1 MCGNA
6 VFTGENMSLLMLQNV
21 SKSFGERVLF
31 ENVTFNIENNTK
43 MGFIGGNGVGKTT
56 LFRVITGEEDFDG
69 SVIRSND
76 LKIGVMEQT
85 PPDSETLTA
94 YDYTLE
100 VFSHLFEIEEEL
112 ERIRLMLEKGE
123 GDTQRLINRQ
133 DALNNEYLRADGLT
147 FRARTRSLLIGL
159 GFLEK
164 ELDLPMKALS
174 GGQKTRLSLARTLL
188 SEANF
193 MLLDEPTNHLDI
205 DAIRYLEDFL
215 KNSNKA
221 FIVVSHDR
229 YFLDKVTNCTIELE
243 MKKVTFYTG
252 SYSVFVEKK
261 RQVYEAALRKYEN
274 TMQEIHRIEGI
285 IEQQK
290 RWNRERNIKTAEH
303 KQKSI
308 DRLTETLEKPEED
321 VSKIKFK
328 FEAARRSGDDVLF
341 VKNLSKAYSGKE
353 LFRDVSFEI
362 KRGERV
368 FLIGP
373 NGCGKSTLYK
383 MLKGTE
389 ECPGAEIKFGTNV
402 DCAFYDQNR
411 SDISGTKDVENELWD
426 AYPGMDRTEIRNALA
441 AFLFK
446 GDDVFKETKSLSG
459 GEKAR
464 LSLLQIM
471 LTGANFLLL
480 DEPTNHL
487 DIRSKETLEDALEG
501 FTGTVFIISHD
512 RYLINKMADK
522 LLVFEGNGVK
532 TYHMSYDDYMNRKAS
547 EKEEK
552 PAEKERKQPNEYML
566 QKERQSAIRKLEGK
580 IRRIEESIELCEDEI
595 EELNE
600 EINGAG
606 SDFEKITTLSTQL
619 EKKQQEHENLL
630 SEWEELSLELEEI

>member
-1 MCGNA
+1 M
-6 VFTGENMSLLMLQNV
+6 
-21 SKSFGERVLF
+21 LF
-31 ENVTFNIENNTK
+31 ENVSFNIENNTK

-56 LFRVITGEEDFDG
+56 LFRVITGQEDAEG
-69 SVIRSND
+69 NIIHAND

-85 PPDSETLTA
+85 PPDSDTLTA
-94 YDYTLE
+94 YDYTIE
-100 VFSHLFEIEEEL
+100 VFSRLFEIEEEL
-112 ERIRLMLEKGE
+112 EKIRLMLEKGE
-123 GDTQRLINRQ
+123 GDTQKLINRQ
-133 DALNNEYLRADGLT
+133 DALNNEYIRSDGLT
-147 FRARTRSLLIGL
+147 FHARTRSLLLGL

-188 SEANF
+188 SEADF

-205 DAIRYLEDFL
+205 DAVRYLEDFL

-229 YFLDKVTNCTIELE
+229 YFLDKVTNCTIELG

-261 RQVYEAALRKYEN
+261 KQVYEAALRKYEN

-285 IEQQK
+285 IEQQR

-321 VSKIKFK
+321 VSKIKFT
-328 FEAARRSGDDVLF
+328 FEANRRSGDDVLT
-341 VKNLSKAYSGKE
+341 VKNLSKAYSGKK
-353 LFRDVSFEI
+353 LFENVSFDI

-373 NGCGKSTLYK
+373 NGCGKSTLYN
-383 MLKGTE
+383 MLKGKE
-389 ECPGAEIKFGTNV
+389 SCPDAEIKFGTNV

-411 SDISGTKDVENELWD
+411 NDISDTKDVESELWD
-426 AYPGMDRTEIRNALA
+426 AYPRMDRTQIRNALA
-441 AFLFK
+441 SFLFK

-471 LTGANFLLL
+471 LTGANLLLL

-487 DIRSKETLEDALEG
+487 DIRSKEALEDALMG

-522 LLVFEGNGVK
+522 LLVFEENGVN
-532 TYHMSYDDYMNRKAS
+532 TYRMSYDDYVNYKAS
-547 EKEEK
+547 KTEVAASVKEK
-552 PAEKERKQPNEYML
+552 KQPNEYML
-566 QKERQSAIRKLEGK
+566 QKEKQSNRRKLEGK
-580 IRRIEESIELCEDEI
+580 INRTEESITLCEEEI
-595 EELNE
+595 EKINL
-600 EINGAG
+600 EINSAG
-606 SDFEKITTLSTQL
+606 SDFEKITKLSGDL
-619 EKKQQEHENLL
+619 EEKQKEHEELL
-630 SEWEELSLELEEI
+630 KIWEDLSLELEEL

>member
-1 MCGNA
+1 
-6 VFTGENMSLLMLQNV
+6 MLQNV
-21 SKSFGERVLF
+21 SKGFGERVLF
-31 ENVTFNIENNTK
+31 EDVTFNIENNTK
-43 MGFIGGNGVGKTT
+43 MGFIGANGVGKTT
-56 LFRVITGEEDFDG
+56 LFRVITGEEDSDG
-69 SVIRSND
+69 NVIRSND

-85 PPDSETLTA
+85 PPDSDSLTA

-112 ERIRLMLEKGE
+112 EKIRLMLERGE
-123 GDTQRLINRQ
+123 GDSAKLINRQ

-147 FRARTRSLLIGL
+147 FRARARSLLLGL

-193 MLLDEPTNHLDI
+193 LLLDEPTNHLDI
-205 DAIRYLEDFL
+205 DAVRYLEDFL

-252 SYSVFVEKK
+252 SYSVFIEKK
-261 RQVYEAALRKYEN
+261 KQAYEAALRKYEN

-328 FEAARRSGDDVLF
+328 FEAARRSGDDVLT
-341 VKNLSKAYSGKE
+341 VKNLSKAYSGKK
-353 LFRDVSFEI
+353 LFENVSFDV

-389 ECPGAEIKFGTNV
+389 SSENSEIKLGTNV
-402 DCAFYDQNR
+402 DCAFYDQDR
-411 SDISGTKDVENELWD
+411 SDISGTMDVENELWD
-426 AYPGMDRTEIRNALA
+426 VYPRMDRTEIRNALA

-464 LSLLQIM
+464 LSLLTIM

-487 DIRSKETLEDALEG
+487 DIRSKEALEDALAG

-522 LLVFEGNGVK
+522 LLVFEGNSVN
-532 TYHMSYDDYMNRKAS
+532 TYRMSYDDYMNRKAMQN
-547 EKEEK
+547 EEK
-552 PAEKERKQPNEYML
+552 AAEEKTKKQPNEYML
-566 QKERQSAIRKLEGK
+566 QKERQSAIRRLEGK
-580 IRRIEESIELCEDEI
+580 IKRIEEKIEGCEREI
-595 EELNE
+595 DELNE
-600 EINGAG
+600 EINNAG
-606 SDFEKITTLSTQL
+606 SDFEKITELSSEL
-619 EKKQQEHENLL
+619 EKKQSEHETLL
-630 SEWEELSLELEEI
+630 SEWEELSLELEEL